1 MFNIDF
7 TFLFAVINLLVLYF
21 FVNKFLF
28 KRLGGFMEARSESIA
43 SDIEKGRELK
53 TAGETYR
60 LKYEQMIREGE
71 VEGRRIVTEARDM
84 AEKEYAEI
92 LARAKKEAEWLL
104 SKAKEEEQ
112 LHQEKLAARLK
123 TDVAE
128 LSIIVAS
135 KIIES
140 NMDSETNRELVKK
153 FLDKEVA
160 A

>member
-28 KRLGGFMEARSESIA
+28 KRLGGFMEARSDSIA
-43 SDIEKGRELK
+43 SDIEKGRELR
-53 TAGETYR
+53 AEGETYR
-60 LKYEQMIREGE
+60 LKYEQMLREGE
-71 VEGRRIVTEARDM
+71 EESRRIVAEARGM
-84 AEKEYAEI
+84 AEKEHAEI

-112 LHQEKLAARLK
+112 LRQEKLTARLK

-128 LSIIVAS
+128 LSIILAS
-135 KIIES
+135 KIIEA
-140 NMDSETNRELVKK
+140 NMDSEINREMVKK